1 MLDEAGTALVTL
13 MVTAA
18 WEQAREGVVAVWR
31 RIRPGQ
37 AGSVEGEL
45 EEARAELVQAE
56 QDGEAD
62 QVRRE
67 LATEWQARLRRV
79 LRDEPEAAAE
89 LQRILDDAR
98 GAVADTAGPSVRMR
112 ARAEGHG
119 RVFQAGRDIHLSGGQ
134 A

>member
-37 AGSVEGEL
+37 EDRVEEEL
-45 EEARAELVQAE
+45 EEARTELVQAE
-56 QDGEAD
+56 QDGDAE
-62 QVRRE
+62 QVRQD
-67 LATEWQARLRRV
+67 LAAEWQARLRRV

-98 GAVADTAGPSVRMR
+98 GAVPEEARPSVRMQ

-119 RVFQAGRDIHLSGGQ
+119 RVFQAGRDIHLSGGR